1 MELDRAVATHAC
13 VIKLGVRR
21 VAHGELA
28 TNLSARFLK
37 DLVTGCTASST
48 SCAVRNSS
56 GLRCCR
62 DGGEGANHFDA
73 PGFQRGGALRRS
85 RADVRALVVLEV

>member
-1 MELDRAVATHAC
+1 MELDRAVAAHAC

-37 DLVTGCTASST
+37 DLVMGCTASST
-48 SCAVRNSS
+48 SCASR
-56 GLRCCR
+56 
-62 DGGEGANHFDA
+62 EQ
-73 PGFQRGGALRRS
+73 QRTALPQRR
-85 RADVRALVVLEV
+85 RPR